1 MLSISFDFD
10 EQTQKV
16 SNLKVT
22 STEKKNTVKNT
33 VSGTYALE
41 VCDNKLQLTDDA
53 ITKLNAVAGDRIA
66 VNYWNESPT
75 ETYPI
80 ISKSEIFTD
89 GADGTKLTKS
99 KTISFRGQQRTTL
112 LKFGSMFNFE
122 EFIDKT
128 GEVKDG
134 VFKLIPVKVEDD
146 ADSESIKEEEAS
158 FEAMD
163 QSKVEDDMAEML
175 KEDEDTYD
183 DLPF

>member
-1 MLSISFDFD
+1 
-10 EQTQKV
+10 
-16 SNLKVT
+16 
-22 STEKKNTVKNT
+22 
-33 VSGTYALE
+33 
-41 VCDNKLQLTDDA
+41 
-53 ITKLNAVAGDRIA
+53 
-66 VNYWNESPT
+66 
-75 ETYPI
+75 
-80 ISKSEIFTD
+80 
-89 GADGTKLTKS
+89 
-99 KTISFRGQQRTTL
+99 
-112 LKFGSMFNFE
+112 MFNFE

-183 DLPF
+183 DLTF

>member
-1 MLSISFDFD
+1 
-10 EQTQKV
+10 
-16 SNLKVT
+16 
-22 STEKKNTVKNT
+22 
-33 VSGTYALE
+33 
-41 VCDNKLQLTDDA
+41 
-53 ITKLNAVAGDRIA
+53 
-66 VNYWNESPT
+66 
-75 ETYPI
+75 
-80 ISKSEIFTD
+80 
-89 GADGTKLTKS
+89 
-99 KTISFRGQQRTTL
+99 
-112 LKFGSMFNFE
+112 MFNFE

-146 ADSESIKEEEAS
+146 ADSESIREEEAS

>member
-1 MLSISFDFD
+1 
-10 EQTQKV
+10 
-16 SNLKVT
+16 
-22 STEKKNTVKNT
+22 
-33 VSGTYALE
+33 
-41 VCDNKLQLTDDA
+41 
-53 ITKLNAVAGDRIA
+53 
-66 VNYWNESPT
+66 
-75 ETYPI
+75 
-80 ISKSEIFTD
+80 
-89 GADGTKLTKS
+89 
-99 KTISFRGQQRTTL
+99 
-112 LKFGSMFNFE
+112 MFNFE